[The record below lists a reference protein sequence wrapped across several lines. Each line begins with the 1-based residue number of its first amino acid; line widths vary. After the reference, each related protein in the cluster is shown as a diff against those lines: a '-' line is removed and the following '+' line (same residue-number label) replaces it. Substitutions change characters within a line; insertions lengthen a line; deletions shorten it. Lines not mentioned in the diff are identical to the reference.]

1 MQVLRVEPTPNPH
14 AIKFVLDR
22 SLAPGTSQEFNSPAE
37 AQKDDLAKQL
47 FEVPGI
53 TSLFYNDNYVT
64 VTMNSDADWHEVY
77 RQAQEKIGAYEG
89 GGEAVEGGEAA
100 PTTGEIEDSEE
111 FARVQA
117 VLQQRVMPALSAD
130 GGGLQI
136 MGFKDKTLT
145 IRYQGACGS
154 CPSAISGT
162 LMAIENL
169 LRAEVDPDISVRS
182 A

>member
-22 SLAPGTSQEFNSPAE
+22 SLAPGSSKEFTSAAE
-37 AQKDDLAKQL
+37 AQDEEFAKNL
-47 FEVPGI
+47 FEIPGVS
-53 TSLFYNDNYVT
+53 SLFYNENYVT
-64 VTMNSDADWHEVY
+64 VTMNSDSDWHEVY
-77 RQAQEKIGAYEG
+77 RQAQEKIGAF
-89 GGEAVEGGEAA
+89 EGGEEMGADG
-100 PTTGEIEDSEE
+100 TSSTDLGIEDSEE
-111 FARVQA
+111 FARIQA

>member
-22 SLAPGTSQEFNSPAE
+22 SLAPGTSKEFTSAAE
-37 AQKDDLAKQL
+37 AQEEELAKNL
-47 FEVPGI
+47 FEIPGI
-53 TSLFYNDNYVT
+53 SSLFYNENYVT
-64 VTMNSDADWHEVY
+64 VTMNSDSDWHEVY
-77 RQAQEKIGAYEG
+77 RQAQEKIGAF
-89 GGEAVEGGEAA
+89 EGGEDVAA
-100 PTTGEIEDSEE
+100 QGATSTDLEVEDSEE
-111 FARVQA
+111 FSRVQA
-117 VLQQRVMPALSAD
+117 VIQQRIMPALSAD

-136 MGFKDKTLT
+136 LGFKDKTLT

>member
-22 SLAPGTSQEFNSPAE
+22 SLAPGSSKEFTSAEE
-37 AQKDDLAKQL
+37 AQEDEFAKNL
-47 FEVPGI
+47 FEIPGVS
-53 TSLFYNDNYVT
+53 SLFYNENYVT
-64 VTMNSDADWHEVY
+64 VTMNSDSDWHEVY
-77 RQAQEKIGAYEG
+77 RQAQEKIGAF
-89 GGEAVEGGEAA
+89 EGGEEMETAGTPSA
-100 PTTGEIEDSEE
+100 ELGIEDSEE
-111 FARVQA
+111 FDRVQA